1 MEINGNIEEG
11 QKEAVYRSR
20 FLVSSFRSSFRK
32 RSLRNTNGQNFLF
45 KRRQLGTLLPKRSN
59 ASYIHRVEYLYF
71 VQIHSRGYSLFLSI
85 RLSTNRSF
93 LRPEKKVN
101 GAVNRTKGQTSS
113 RMTRVKPS
121 RMYNYI
127 VACTHIGQPVVFLT
141 DAFVSTRVAARG
153 DFILR
158 PRLSLIITRRM
169 DSR

>member
-1 MEINGNIEEG
+1 MAYLMEINGNIEEG

-45 KRRQLGTLLPKRSN
+45 KRRQLGTLLPKQSN

-93 LRPEKKVN
+93 FRPEKRWTGRWIERSGRRRV
-101 GAVNRTKGQTSS
+101 GWRVSNR
-113 RMTRVKPS
+113 
-121 RMYNYI
+121 
-127 VACTHIGQPVVFLT
+127 VVC
-141 DAFVSTRVAARG
+141 
-153 DFILR
+153 
-158 PRLSLIITRRM
+158 IITSLRVHTSG
-169 DSR
+169 SRWSSWQTHSFPRELPLVEISFYALVWAS